1 MCRVLTVTSKTEKK
15 MHIATAL
22 PIGRLQPM
30 KHVISLALFFFITLG
45 SVAQISIDRTD
56 MPNVNDTFRYSVSDN
71 MLGIINLNNT
81 GANYTWDY
89 STLSSVTQRVDT
101 FVDPIFG
108 TPLIYNVTFS
118 SIFDLDHFA
127 TLAQRNAQSTQ
138 MGFGPMQITDVYD
151 FYRETNEFWAY
162 VGLGATIND
171 IPLTSTTEP
180 RDFVYRFPM
189 TFGDHN
195 ESFSQYGFDVPTFG
209 HYGQKKN
216 RVNDVDGWGVL
227 KTRYGTFNAIR
238 VFTTLEITDTIN
250 FNGFGFNQP
259 RPKEFEVKW
268 FAKGIRTPL
277 LKVTGRMNFGQTM
290 IMGVEYLDS
299 LRGYTPGSLPNP
311 SGVAEGPTP
320 KFDLAPNPTNGV
332 VNVNRM
338 DSAPITLT
346 LTDLN
351 GRVLHTWPTMQGP
364 NISLE
369 IPANINN
376 GIYVLGANELRGNKP
391 VRLSVLR

>member
-1 MCRVLTVTSKTEKK
+1 
-15 MHIATAL
+15 
-22 PIGRLQPM
+22 M
-30 KHVISLALFFFITLG
+30 KHTLTLAFCLFSLQW
-45 SVAQISIDRTD
+45 VDAQISIDRTD
-56 MPNVNDTFRYSVSDN
+56 MPNVNDTFRYSESDN
-71 MLGIINLNNT
+71 MLNIINLSNT
-81 GANYTWDY
+81 GPNYTWDY
-89 STLSSVTQRVDT
+89 STLSSITQRVDT

-127 TLAQRNAQSTQ
+127 TIAQRNPQSTQ

-151 FYRETNEFWAY
+151 FYRETDQYLAY

-180 RDFVYRFPM
+180 RDFVYLFPM

-195 ESFSQYGFDVPTFG
+195 ESYSQYGFDVPTFG

-227 KTRYGTFNAIR
+227 KTRYGTFNTIR
-238 VFTTLEITDTIN
+238 VTTTLEITDTIN

-259 RPKEFEVKW
+259 RPEEFEVKW

-277 LKVTGRMNFGQTM
+277 LKVSGRMNFGQM
-290 IMGVEYLDS
+290 NIMTVEYLDS
-299 LRGYTPGSLPNP
+299 LRGFTPGSLPNTN
-311 SGVAEGPTP
+311 SIADGDELHYSV
-320 KFDLAPNPTNGV
+320 FPNPSQGQVT
-332 VNVNRM
+332 VNRAA
-338 DSAPITLT
+338 SSPITLA

-351 GRVLHTWPTMQGP
+351 GRVLHTWPVQQGTTFD
-364 NISLE
+364 LE
-369 IPANINN
+369 IPATLAN
-376 GIYVLGANELRGNKP
+376 GMYLLREANSPVSKPLRLALM
-391 VRLSVLR
+391 R